1 MLITAKMI
9 LDKDPCHYTEESLI
23 KLLGN
28 GKSPLDAMNLKGV
41 SDKDKIW
48 AATRF
53 LPDKVNRE
61 FAIWCARQ
69 CETKKKEIISY
80 IDTIE
85 KFHAGAAY
93 RAAAV
98 ACWTAY
104 KAADSAKMRKKQVAK
119 IKSLINRTLTECKQ
133 RQEMKR
139 CKDCKWHRF
148 LWDMY
153 LDICMNSPRKD
164 SMYGGMACQN
174 PNTCKNY
181 HRKWWKF
188 WIPK

>member
-9 LDKDPCHYTEESLI
+9 LDKNPCHYTEEALI
-23 KLLGN
+23 RLLGD
-28 GKSPLDAMNLKGV
+28 GKSPLDAMNLTGV

-69 CETKKKEIISY
+69 CETKKKEIISH

-93 RAAAV
+93 RAAVWA
-98 ACWTAY
+98 AY
-104 KAADSAKMRKKQVAK
+104 RAADWAAYRAADSAADRAKMRKKQVAK

-133 RQEMKR
+133 RQSK
-139 CKDCKWHRF
+139 H
-148 LWDMY
+148 
-153 LDICMNSPRKD
+153 
-164 SMYGGMACQN
+164 
-174 PNTCKNY
+174 Y

-188 WIPK
+188 WRLK

>member
-9 LDKDPCHYTEESLI
+9 LDKNPCNYTEEDLI

-41 SDKDKIW
+41 SDGDKIW

-85 KFHAGAAY
+85 KFYAGEATKDGLDEAYSAAY
-93 RAAAV
+93 RAACRAADRV
-98 ACWTAY
+98 ADWAADRAAY
-104 KAADSAKMRKKQVAK
+104 WAAYRAADSAADWAAYSAADRAAVWAAYRAKMRKKQVAK
-119 IKSLINRTLTECKQ
+119 IKSLINRTLT
-133 RQEMKR
+133 
-139 CKDCKWHRF
+139 
-148 LWDMY
+148 
-153 LDICMNSPRKD
+153 
-164 SMYGGMACQN
+164 G
-174 PNTCKNY
+174 
-181 HRKWWKF
+181 RKWWKF
-188 WIPK
+188 WRPK

>member
-28 GKSPLDAMNLKGV
+28 GKSPLDAMNLTGV

-93 RAAAV
+93 RAADWA
-98 ACWTAY
+98 AY
-104 KAADSAKMRKKQVAK
+104 RAAGWAADRAKMRKKQVAK
-119 IKSLINRTLTECKQ
+119 IKSLINRTLT
-133 RQEMKR
+133 
-139 CKDCKWHRF
+139 
-148 LWDMY
+148 
-153 LDICMNSPRKD
+153 
-164 SMYGGMACQN
+164 G
-174 PNTCKNY
+174 
-181 HRKWWKF
+181 RKWWKV
-188 WIPK
+188 WRPK

>member
-9 LDKDPCHYTEESLI
+9 LDKNPCHYTEESLI
-23 KLLGN
+23 KLLGD
-28 GKSPLDAMNLKGV
+28 GKSPLDAMNLTGV

-69 CETKKKEIISY
+69 CETKKKEIISH

-93 RAAAV
+93 RAAVWA
-98 ACWTAY
+98 AY
-104 KAADSAKMRKKQVAK
+104 RAADWAAYRAADSAADWAAYSAADRAAVWAAYRAKMRKKQVAK
-119 IKSLINRTLTECKQ
+119 IKSLIKGIK
-133 RQEMKR
+133 MKPILFSGPMVR
-139 CKDCKWHRF
+139 GIRLGRKPVG
-148 LWDMY
+148 MG
-153 LDICMNSPRKD
+153 NSIQDNERVEK
-164 SMYGGMACQN
+164 
-174 PNTCKNY
+174 
-181 HRKWWKF
+181 
-188 WIPK
+188 